1 MEFTSGMKR
10 CLNNGADLWADKK
23 KKKPLIY
30 NQIIFDKEAKNTQMG
45 ER

>member
-10 CLNNGADLWADKK
+10 CLNNGADLWADK